1 MTVTIYDRH
10 RFGKWYLQDC
20 FCITE
25 LGVEFLHHSA
35 NQKKDMLFLGVLFFR
50 QKEAIPRLDFLV
62 LLHFVELEYLPQ
74 TFLVAMDLFGHNAG
88 RSASSRK

>member
-1 MTVTIYDRH
+1 MTVTIYPRH
-10 RFGKWYLQDC
+10 RFGKWYFQDY
-20 FCITE
+20 FGFTE
-25 LGVEFLHHSA
+25 WVWSFSTIR
-35 NQKKDMLFLGVLFFR
+35 QIKKKDMLFLRVLFFR

-62 LLHFVELEYLPQ
+62 LLHFVELKYLPQ